1 MELFIYDRFT
11 KEEVEAAQAR
21 WAAAV
26 IGQDLETLLSL
37 YDFNREGGPLLFKPT
52 LSCDI
57 RTDVDGTRSYFVG
70 GDGRYPYDQGFIKK
84 GWKSVRFESAAG
96 PVFEAGGRA
105 AVDMGTYY
113 FTTETG
119 DVVPADYTFSY
130 HKPNGQL
137 LITVHHSSL
146 VWEPS

>member
-11 KEEVEAAQAR
+11 KEEVEAAQAT

-105 AVDMGTYY
+105 AWWTATWMR
-113 FTTETG
+113 FCTTTAS
-119 DVVPADYTFSY
+119 DSTCRISSSAPSCSAWKTSST
-130 HKPNGQL
+130 
-137 LITVHHSSL
+137 LIA
-146 VWEPS
+146 